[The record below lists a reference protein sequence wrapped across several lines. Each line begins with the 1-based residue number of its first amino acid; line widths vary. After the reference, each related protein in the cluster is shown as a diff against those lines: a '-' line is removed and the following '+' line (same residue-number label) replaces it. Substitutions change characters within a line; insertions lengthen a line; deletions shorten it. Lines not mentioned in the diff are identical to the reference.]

1 MRVYLVFIF
10 LARKNSVLIGM
21 IARFLHAH
29 CTFFILMSSV
39 FEIDFIVDPFHVFGD
54 VIFHLV
60 TSSTLSDA
68 SSDADTTV
76 HC

>member
-1 MRVYLVFIF
+1 
-10 LARKNSVLIGM
+10 
-21 IARFLHAH
+21 
-29 CTFFILMSSV
+29 MSSV